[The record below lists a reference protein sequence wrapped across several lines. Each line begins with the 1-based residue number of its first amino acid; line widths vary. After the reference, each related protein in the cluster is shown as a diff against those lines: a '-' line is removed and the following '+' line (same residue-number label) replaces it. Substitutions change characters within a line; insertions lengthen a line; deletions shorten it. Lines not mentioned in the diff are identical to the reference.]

1 LNRLRDLPDTPTPTE
16 PSATVSPAEQPKVA
30 GLPADRLD
38 SDPGEP
44 AAATET
50 PSVSIPVEIGEPSA
64 TELPVAPK
72 ETTSATEKPE
82 QAKPQRENPAPRT
95 PAASRQNGIRRDI
108 AASIQSFRG
117 VVRRSAISLPAAGL
131 QRPVGSGR
139 QYQQPTYGTQ
149 QPAQGQY
156 QQPAYGNQQA
166 TPQTP
171 VEPYPMSRQHIY

>member
-1 LNRLRDLPDTPTPTE
+1 MLPILRILPVGGVL
-16 PSATVSPAEQPKVA
+16 VSPAGQPKVA

-38 SDPGEP
+38 SDPDEP

-50 PSVSIPVEIGEPSA
+50 PNVSIPVEIGEPSA

-82 QAKPQRENPAPRT
+82 QAKPQRE
-95 PAASRQNGIRRDI
+95 IRRR
-108 AASIQSFRG
+108 AHRPRRARTASGATS
-117 VVRRSAISLPAAGL
+117 
-131 QRPVGSGR
+131 QRPFNLFEVLFGGQQYRYQPPAYSAQSAQG

-171 VEPYPMSRQHIY
+171 VEPYPVSRQHIY